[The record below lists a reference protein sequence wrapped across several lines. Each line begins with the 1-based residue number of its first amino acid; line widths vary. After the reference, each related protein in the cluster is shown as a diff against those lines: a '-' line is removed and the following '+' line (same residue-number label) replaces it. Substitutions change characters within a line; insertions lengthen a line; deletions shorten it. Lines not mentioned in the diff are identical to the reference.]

1 MLHFLLKRA
10 AIGVGLVFV
19 VLTVIFLAVHAVP
32 GDPAAVLASGGSS
45 GTATPEAIAEV
56 RRQLGLDQPLLVQ
69 YGQYLTGVVTGD
81 LGESF
86 RTGRPVLASIAARLP
101 NTLELVVLA
110 CLLGTVVGIA
120 LGTLAARRGGV
131 LDTLVN
137 ALASL
142 GIATPVYVVGTLLV
156 LVVAL
161 EWRLLPAGGARSWA
175 ADPVGHVQL
184 LVLPAIAL
192 SLSFTSVVARM
203 TRSSVLETQQM
214 DWVRT
219 ARSWGLGPG
228 QVFRRHVL
236 RNSLTPVTTS
246 VGLQFGT
253 MLGSTVLA
261 ERVFNYPGLS
271 ALLVDSVMSRD
282 YPVVQ
287 GIVIVISVLF
297 IMINIAVDAL
307 YRVLDPRVS

>member
-10 AIGVGLVFV
+10 GIGVGLIVV

-32 GDPAAVLASGGSS
+32 GDPAAILASGGAS
-45 GTATPEAIAEV
+45 GTATPEAIAAV
-56 RRQLGLDQPLLVQ
+56 RAKLGLDQPVLVQ
-69 YGQYLTGVVTGD
+69 YGNYLAGVVTGD
-81 LGESF
+81 FGESF
-86 RTGRPVLASIAARLP
+86 RTGRPVLTSIAARLP

-131 LDTLVN
+131 VDTIVN

-142 GIATPVYVVGTLLV
+142 GIATPVYVLGTVLVLLV
-156 LVVAL
+156 AL
-161 EWRLLPAGGARSWA
+161 RWRLLPAGGFRSWS
-175 ADPVGHVQL
+175 ADPVAHLQL

-219 ARSWGLGPG
+219 ARSWGLGPR
-228 QVFRRHVL
+228 QVFRRHIL

-246 VGLQFGT
+246 IGLQFGT

-282 YPVVQ
+282 YPMVQ

-297 IMINIAVDAL
+297 IAINIAVDAL
-307 YRVLDPRVS
+307 YRLLDPRVS